1 MEKIFNFKNN
11 DLFNQEDLQIITEL
25 EKRYFEVSS
34 YQNLLTSIIPTNLDN
49 LDSYNFYFEKYVE
62 AFEKYIQQQQIFT
75 VKIINRICPE
85 GEKWNIDFLLG
96 EIKVKIND

>member
-11 DLFNQEDLQIITEL
+11 DLFSQEDLQIITEL

-49 LDSYNFYFEKYVE
+49 LDNYNFYFEKYVKSYE
-62 AFEKYIQQQQIFT
+62 EYAKWQQIFT
-75 VKIINRICPE
+75 IKIINRICPD
-85 GEKWNIDFLLG
+85 GEKWNIDFFSK
-96 EIKVKIND
+96 EIKVKINE